1 MSGSGDNSVPDMGS
15 PNVAVVTGAAR
26 GIGKAIAD
34 RFAHEGYAVRG
45 LDVEGGEGS
54 QALQAGKVTLARCD
68 VSVEE
73 EVAAAISS
81 VETEAGA
88 IDVLVNVAGVIVVG
102 PVEELSYADFRR
114 MVEVNLGGQW
124 LTVKYAVGK
133 MKQRRA
139 GVIVN
144 IASVSGHVGQVD
156 HAVYGATKGAV
167 IAFTRALALELAP
180 FGVRAVSIS
189 PGSVDTE
196 MLRSDLRTEAARLG
210 RSFEELRAER
220 ENEQALRRWADPS
233 EIAGLALFLAS
244 SEAGFI
250 TGADVLID
258 GGWTAR

>member
-1 MSGSGDNSVPDMGS
+1 MSEAGSSGLVGTAG
-15 PNVAVVTGAAR
+15 VVVVTGAAR
-26 GIGKAIAD
+26 GIGKAVAD
-34 RFAHEGYAVRG
+34 RFADQGYAVRG
-45 LDVEGGEGS
+45 LDVIGASEGS
-54 QALQAGKVTLARCD
+54 PVLEAGKVTLAHCD

-73 EVAAAISS
+73 EVAAAIGA
-81 VETEAGA
+81 VERQAGA

-124 LTVKYAVGK
+124 LTVKHAVGK
-133 MKQRRA
+133 MKQRRR
-139 GVIVN
+139 GMVVN
-144 IASVSGHVGQVD
+144 VASVSGHVGQVD
-156 HAVYGATKGAV
+156 HAIYGSTKGGV
-167 IAFTRALALELAP
+167 IAFTRALAVELAP
-180 FGVRAVSIS
+180 FGIRAVSIS

-196 MLRSDLRTEAARLG
+196 MLRSDVRSEAARLG

-220 ENEQALRRWADPS
+220 QDEQALRRWAEPS
-233 EIAGLALFLAS
+233 EIAGLAFFLAS